1 MIEVDL
7 HAHSLMSQC
16 GVHTHIE
23 MLTAA
28 RDRGLKAL
36 AITDHGPAVGGR
48 HPGPLYNR
56 MKQSPVEGIRFYKG
70 IEANVTDEKG
80 SIDIAPWLLPK
91 LDIVLLGLH
100 VRFERRKGNR
110 TDWTEP
116 LITAMRHNPW
126 VDIITHPFEEGFPV
140 DLESVAEA
148 ANAGGMALELNNSKL
163 LNRVT
168 SVDVIKRFLDICRDT
183 GCRVV
188 VCSDAHTVEEV
199 GDDQAVRPLLEASGI
214 PDSQVVN
221 HNAQAAMGF
230 VAARRATRLAWIGGA
245 R

>member
-28 RDRGLKAL
+28 RNRGLKAL
-36 AITDHGPAVGGR
+36 AITDHGPALGGR
-48 HPGPLYNR
+48 HPSPLYDR

-70 IEANVTDEKG
+70 IEANVTDERG
-80 SIDIAPWLLPK
+80 STDIAPWLLPH

-100 VRFERRKGNR
+100 VRFERRRNGA
-110 TDWTEP
+110 DWTEP

-126 VDIITHPFEEGFPV
+126 VDIITHPFDVGFPV
-140 DLESVAEA
+140 DLERVAEA
-148 ANAGGMALELNNSKL
+148 ANAGGIALELNNSKL
-163 LNRVT
+163 LYGRA
-168 SVDVIKRFLDICRDT
+168 SEAVIQRFLEICRDT
-183 GCRVV
+183 GCRVAI
-188 VCSDAHTVEEV
+188 CSDAHTVEEV

-214 PDSQVVN
+214 PESQVVN

-230 VAARRATRLAWIGGA
+230 VAARRAARLAWIAGG